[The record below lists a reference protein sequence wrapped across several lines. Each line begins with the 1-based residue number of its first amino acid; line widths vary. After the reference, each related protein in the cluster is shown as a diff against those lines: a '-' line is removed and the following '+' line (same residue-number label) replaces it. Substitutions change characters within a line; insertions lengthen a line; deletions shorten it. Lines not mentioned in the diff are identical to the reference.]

1 MTWIDYAVLAI
12 IGISVL
18 FSVIHGLVRELM
30 ALASWAAAF
39 MVAQIYAAD
48 VAPMLPAAIS
58 NQSLRLLVAF
68 LGIFLTVLLAMT
80 LLAIVISKL
89 IRSAGLGLADRA
101 LGAVFGLVRGLAIV
115 MMAVLLAG
123 LTALPRQQAWRQA
136 ISSGPLVVLANVVKD
151 WLPYGLSKHIN
162 YD

>member
-18 FSVIHGLVRELM
+18 LSVIHGLVRELM
-30 ALASWAAAF
+30 ALASWIVAF

-48 VAPMLPAAIS
+48 VAPVLPAAIS
-58 NQSLRLLVAF
+58 NQSLRLLAAF
-68 LGIFLTVLLAMT
+68 LGLFLAVLLVMT
-80 LLAIVISKL
+80 LLAIVISRL
-89 IRSAGLGLADRA
+89 IKSTGLGLVDRV

-115 MMAVLLAG
+115 MTVVLLAG
-123 LTALPRQQAWRQA
+123 LTTLPRQQAWRQA
-136 ISSGPLVVLANVVKD
+136 MLSAPLVVLANVVKV